1 MMRNFLQAKKYLI
14 LLIFSINVCYAEN
27 VLLQTPQKV
36 SAEDIDRITANQSVV
51 CVLPS
56 RTETIAYEMVLEF
69 PHRPG
74 NSKLGFQLTF
84 SGKNLIKEL
93 TKQENVLFSNKEG

>member
-1 MMRNFLQAKKYLI
+1 MKRNFLQAKKYLI
-14 LLIFSINVCYAEN
+14 VLIFNINACYAEN

-51 CVLPS
+51 CALPS

-69 PHRPG
+69 LHRPG

-84 SGKNLIKEL
+84 SGENLIKEL
-93 TKQENVLFSNKEG
+93 TKQENALFSNKGG